1 MSELKRLLKR
11 DWWYFLGVALL
22 FIVGIFVGEHLQ
34 KISPFLTKLIQEQG
48 ISKFYQM
55 AESLKDQPAVAWIVT
70 IWLNNIIVC
79 LTTLLLGLLFPIFPP
94 FMVIFNGLVVG
105 LFQKIMQHQTG
116 LSLSTY
122 YISLL
127 PHGVFELTALF
138 ITAGLAIR
146 FGLIPYRLIWHYAK
160 SGEHKPF
167 FKEFMKEGRYY
178 GLLILCLLTI
188 AAVFEVTVS
197 PLLMHQ

>member
-11 DWWYFLGVALL
+11 DWLYFLGVALL
-22 FIVGIFVGEHLQ
+22 FAAGIFIGEHLQ
-34 KISPFLTKLIQEQG
+34 KLSPSLTKVIQEQG
-48 ISKFYQM
+48 IAKLSRM
-55 AESLKDQPAVAWIVT
+55 AEGLRDQPAITWIVA
-70 IWLNNIIVC
+70 IWLNNVIAC
-79 LTTLLLGLLFPIFPP
+79 LSTLLFGLLFPIFPP
-94 FMVIFNGLVVG
+94 FMVIFNGLVIG
-105 LFQKIMQHQTG
+105 LFQKMMEHQNG
-116 LSLSTY
+116 LSLSAY

-178 GLLILCLLTI
+178 GLLILCLLTV

-197 PLLMHQ
+197 PLLMRR